1 MTLGKQISRLRAAKG
16 LSQEDLANDLQ
27 VSRQSISKWEAD
39 IALPETE
46 KLLLLSEIFGVSLDT
61 LLRDER
67 TLDAVRENPQC
78 GPNAVQMQKKA
89 MYEGILIK
97 ESLEDDT
104 VIDLMRVHKV
114 ELWKAGGRPKYW
126 TVLFFSCE
134 EPELPEKLSAALCK
148 GDDPKDN
155 WFADFKAGDRKYIV
169 FHGKVLTYAIGN
181 EAEKARV
188 CAACREMG
196 VPDEQM
202 HWEE

>member
-1 MTLGKQISRLRAAKG
+1 MKLSEKIVRFRKSPGMTKEELTERCA
-16 LSQEDLANDLQ
+16 
-27 VSRQSISKWEAD
+27 VTCQSISKWETD

-46 KLLLLSEIFGVSLDT
+46 KLLMLSEIFGVPLDT

-78 GPNAVQMQKKA
+78 GPNAIQMQKKA

-97 ESLEDDT
+97 ESLE
-104 VIDLMRVHKV
+104 
-114 ELWKAGGRPKYW
+114 
-126 TVLFFSCE
+126 
-134 EPELPEKLSAALCK
+134 
-148 GDDPKDN
+148 DDPKDN

-169 FHGKVLTYAIGN
+169 FHGKVLTYPIGN

>member
-1 MTLGKQISRLRAAKG
+1 MKLSEKIVRLRK
-16 LSQEDLANDLQ
+16 SRSMTQEEMAERCA
-27 VSRQSISKWEAD
+27 VTRQSISKWEAD

-46 KLLLLSEIFGVSLDT
+46 KLLMLSEIFGVSLDT

-78 GPNAVQMQKKA
+78 GPNAIQMQKKA

-97 ESLEDDT
+97 ESPEDD
-104 VIDLMRVHKV
+104 
-114 ELWKAGGRPKYW
+114 A
-126 TVLFFSCE
+126 
-134 EPELPEKLSAALCK
+134 
-148 GDDPKDN
+148 KDN

-169 FHGKVLTYAIGN
+169 FHGKGLTYPIGN